1 MSAVQESLFGNDEHK
16 AYKVLARK
24 YRPQNFSELIGQ
36 NVMAQTFA
44 NAFNLGRLAHAY
56 LLTGIRGVGKTT
68 TARIFAKSFN
78 CIGED
83 GKGNNNVEPC
93 NLCINCRMISEDKH
107 PDVREVDA
115 ASNTGVND
123 IRELIQDTKYRP
135 TSGRYKIYII
145 DEVHMLS
152 ISAFN
157 ALLKT
162 LEEPPAHVKFIF
174 ATTEFKKIPVTIVSR
189 CQRFDLKRI
198 ALTDLTDYFTK
209 VVQAEG
215 FYAEPE
221 ALTIIANCAAG
232 SVRDGL
238 SLLDQALSLQGGKIT
253 AEGVRSM
260 LGLSDIG
267 RIYEL
272 YNAMVK
278 GDIKKALLIAQNI
291 YDNSGDP
298 AIIVQELLA
307 ITYIVSKLKFIA
319 DDELV
324 TVPQSYKTMVQE
336 LALQLDSIFLARSWQ
351 MLSSGLEEVQK
362 SFSPFNSLE
371 MLIIRIMHANFGET
385 PESILYKLEQSSGG
399 LNQTTKQLSSFAEI
413 VNSCLQ
419 HDEPLLYHNL
429 KNHVVAGNFQQGSIE
444 LYLAPEAPANLLQQ
458 LKQFMPRIADKE
470 WTFIKLDKRP
480 ADATSVAE
488 SEKSELQFKK
498 DQLTNSQLVQ
508 NILNHFTDA
517 EIADIKVTH

>member
-24 YRPQNFSELIGQ
+24 YRPQKFSELVGQ
-36 NVMAQTFA
+36 EVMAKTFA

-78 CIGED
+78 CIGAD
-83 GKGNNNVEPC
+83 GKGNDTVEPC
-93 NLCINCRMISEDKH
+93 NTCSNCRMISEDKH

-135 TSGRYKIYII
+135 TSGRFKIYII

-198 ALTDLTDYFTK
+198 ALTDLTSYFAK

-215 FYAEPE
+215 FSAEPE
-221 ALTIIANCAAG
+221 ALTVIANCAAG

-260 LGLSDIG
+260 LGLADIG
-267 RIYEL
+267 RIYDL
-272 YNAMVK
+272 YNAIVK
-278 GDIKKALLIAQNI
+278 GDIGEALFVAQNI

-298 AIIVQELLA
+298 AIIVQELMA
-307 ITYIVSKLKFIA
+307 ITYIVSKLKFVA

-324 TVPQSYKTMVQE
+324 TVPQSYKKMVQD
-336 LALQLDSIFLARSWQ
+336 LARQLDAIFLARSWQ

-362 SFSPFNSLE
+362 SFSPFTSLE

-385 PESILYKLEQSSGG
+385 PESILHKLEKEIGVLS
-399 LNQTTKQLSSFAEI
+399 NNYKQLSSFTEI

-429 KNHVVAGNFQQGSIE
+429 KNHVVAGRFEQGNIE
-444 LYLAPEAPANLLQQ
+444 LYLFPEAPANLLQQ
-458 LKQFMPRIADKE
+458 LKQFMLKITDTE
-470 WTFIKLDKRP
+470 WKFIKLDSRP
-480 ADATSVAE
+480 NNAASVAE
-488 SEKSELQFKK
+488 LEQSELQFKK
-498 DQLTNSQLVQ
+498 DQLTNGQVVQ
-508 NILNHFTDA
+508 NILNHFTDL